1 MSTIARLLRGLL
13 VIVAGIAIST
23 AASTT
28 AASAAT
34 FTYDAPALARVDAH
48 ASGLAEAEL
57 SSPVGDPLVEFAK
70 GGAIAINDQ
79 LGSCHEHVRH
89 SAEVIVA
96 KLHDHGRR
104 VAHRHTRRR
113 IRSAAVCRVGAPG
126 TCQGV

>member
-48 ASGLAEAEL
+48 ASGLAEAE
-57 SSPVGDPLVEFAK
+57 PVK
-70 GGAIAINDQ
+70 GFETRAGLLALD
-79 LGSCHEHVRH
+79 LGL
-89 SAEVIVA
+89 A
-96 KLHDHGRR
+96 
-104 VAHRHTRRR
+104 
-113 IRSAAVCRVGAPG
+113 
-126 TCQGV
+126 